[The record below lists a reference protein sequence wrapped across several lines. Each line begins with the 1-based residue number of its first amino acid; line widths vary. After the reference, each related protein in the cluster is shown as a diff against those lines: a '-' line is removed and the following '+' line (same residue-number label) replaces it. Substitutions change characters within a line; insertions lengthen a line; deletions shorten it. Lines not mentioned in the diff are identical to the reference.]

1 MVKDG
6 VDINLILTPD
16 LYLELV
22 DEAVQ
27 VSSSRAE
34 YLLEG
39 QRRYLN
45 YRAEKDPARSML
57 TRFYGKEWTESYIH
71 NILFN

>member
-1 MVKDG
+1 MLA
-6 VDINLILTPD
+6 ISSSRCLRSS
-16 LYLELV
+16 
-22 DEAVQ
+22 
-27 VSSSRAE
+27 SSSRAE